1 MTLYKV
7 NLIIKDSGWGDLID
21 IGPFIKLQ
29 RTKRQM
35 TQGELSEGIVSLS
48 YLSKIENKKTKASPE
63 IIQLL
68 CKRLGIEFA
77 EETNSHIEEKCQQWY
92 EMLFDHCDKHE
103 MKARYEELQS
113 LMDQSIN
120 ENFIMFEI
128 HKIRYYTV
136 LSEMNQ
142 ALAKINELREL
153 IDSFNV
159 KHEYYW
165 YKFRGN
171 YYSYLDEHAKAME
184 LFKLAQEKI
193 PTASLDETEVADL
206 KYALAVTHSQL
217 WEQLECLEYTKEAME
232 VFQREYNFVRCGQC
246 HILFGISYQRFKMYD
261 KAIKNFQLA
270 KHLGILSDT
279 ESVITLAY
287 QNLGHLYS
295 QMDNSNEAIKNY
307 LLAFE
312 ENQES
317 EYKLK
322 VEAIT
327 YLIQE
332 FYVVGDY
339 ESLSKYL
346 EKAKELLRQDANNVH
361 KFYYQFC
368 KYSIQV
374 HAYLLNEEFDKFKAL
389 LTDDFI
395 PYLKHAGEYG
405 ELAFYAKMLANH
417 LEQWGKYKESV
428 QYYKLASRSYEEFV
442 NM

>member
-7 NLIIKDSGWGDLID
+7 NLNIKDGGWRNLVD

-92 EMLFDHCDKHE
+92 EMLFDHCDKQE

-128 HKIRYYTV
+128 HKIRYYIV
-136 LSEMNQ
+136 LRELDK
-142 ALAKINELREL
+142 ALAKMNELREL
-153 IDSFNV
+153 VDSFNV

-165 YKFRGN
+165 HKFRGN

-217 WEQLECLEYTKEAME
+217 WEQLECLDYTKEAME

-246 HILFGISYQRFKMYD
+246 HLLFGISYQRFKMYD

-279 ESVITLAY
+279 ESVIHLAN
-287 QNLGHLYS
+287 QNLGYLFS
-295 QMDNSNEAIKNY
+295 AMGNSEAAINNLLLAIENKQIEADY
-307 LLAFE
+307 LLTAYSCLIE
-312 ENQES
+312 EYYNIG
-317 EYKLK
+317 EYKKAEQCLA
-322 VEAIT
+322 EAESVLNRAGRYKSYQLYDYIIQVYT
-327 YLIQE
+327 YL
-332 FYVVGDY
+332 
-339 ESLSKYL
+339 LSG
-346 EKAKELLRQDANNVH
+346 EL
-361 KFYYQFC
+361 
-368 KYSIQV
+368 
-374 HAYLLNEEFDKFKAL
+374 DKFKTV
-389 LTDDFI
+389 LTDNFI
-395 PYLKHAGEYG
+395 PYLRQSGEHSD
-405 ELAFYAKMLANH
+405 LVFYAKLLANH
-417 LEQWGKYKESV
+417 LEQQGKYKESV
-428 QYYKLASRSYEEFV
+428 QYYKIASLSYEEFV